1 MAKLVRRAEPDGTHR
16 CGWVRSGGVD
26 WIESDPV
33 AALEAGGPPAD
44 GAEPEAD
51 GLVMPLDPTEV
62 WGAGVT
68 YERSRQ
74 ARIEESR
81 LDIYSRVYE
90 AARPELFFKD
100 AACRRTVG
108 PGAMIGVRSDGRW
121 TVPEPELAL
130 VIGRRGRIVG
140 ATAAN
145 DVTARD
151 IEAENPLYLPQAKI
165 FACACSIGPAVLT
178 PDEWPESFEIGCR
191 ILEADGTVVWAD
203 ETSTGS
209 MKRTF
214 DELVSWLVRDNPVP
228 AGSVFLTGT
237 GLVPPDDVALAPG
250 QRVEISVPAIGTLVN
265 PVGAAAD
272 LLNDERS
279 ATHD

>member
-1 MAKLVRRAEPDGTHR
+1 MAKLVRRAEPDGTLR
-16 CGWVRSGGVD
+16 CGWVSGGDVH
-26 WIESDPV
+26 WIDADPV
-33 AALEAGGPPAD
+33 AALEAGGPPAY

-51 GLVMPLDPTEV
+51 GLVMPLDPTEI

-81 LDIYSRVYE
+81 LDIYNRVYE
-90 AARPELFFKD
+90 AVRPELFFKD

-108 PGAMIGVRSDGRW
+108 PGATIGVRSDGRW

-130 VIGRRGRIVG
+130 VIGHGGRIVG

-178 PDEWPESFEIGCR
+178 PDEWPESFEICCR
-191 ILEADGTVVWAD
+191 ILEADGTVVWAG
-203 ETSTGS
+203 ETSTRS

-228 AGSVFLTGT
+228 VGSVLLTGT

-250 QRVEISVPAIGTLVN
+250 QQVEISVPSIGTLVN

-272 LLNDERS
+272 LLNEERS
-279 ATHD
+279 AAE

>member
-1 MAKLVRRAEPDGTHR
+1 MAKLVRRAEPDSTHR
-16 CGWVRSGGVD
+16 CGWVRSGGVH

-279 ATHD
+279 ATDD